1 MSSQLKSLL
10 IVALLA
16 APLAGRGLF
25 AVTPGDVALLALS
38 VFELDS
44 RPSTAL
50 QGVSAVLAWGGIL
63 IFVAGVLAWII
74 QVGVRS
80 ARDN

>member
-1 MSSQLKSLL
+1 MLLGLGVFVGSLL
-10 IVALLA
+10 TVFLH
-16 APLAGRGLF
+16 
-25 AVTPGDVALLALS
+25 VALLALS